1 VGGLPNGVTV
11 REIVLNADNELY
23 LLNGENGYVLRATYS
38 DKGYEL
44 DAVFNCGPVAQP
56 FLIGPLIDIA
66 ALPRG
71 QEDGATILGM
81 DANGNLLRC
90 IPGEE
95 EAPIAIQMAPPDLN
109 WGQPTEFA
117 LDNGNVYV
125 LDSQTNSVW
134 VYWANDNFSELP
146 TYYFGNQIPPLKSVV
161 DMSVKD
167 SDLYLLHDDGHI
179 TVCNYSSYVDAPT
192 RCTDPAEFIDLRAGY
207 QNGPVMQGA
216 SFQQMQLAPPPD
228 PSLYLFDPQA
238 KAVYHLSMRLAF
250 QRQYRPSQPLLG
262 ETATAFA
269 AGPNR
274 QAFIATNEQVY
285 VAIMP

>member
-1 VGGLPNGVTV
+1 
-11 REIVLNADNELY
+11 
-23 LLNGENGYVLRATYS
+23 
-38 DKGYEL
+38 
-44 DAVFNCGPVAQP
+44 
-56 FLIGPLIDIA
+56 LIDIA

-95 EAPIAIQMAPPDLN
+95 DAPIAIQMAPPDLN

-117 LDNGNVYV
+117 LENGNVYV

-146 TYYFGNQIPPLKSVV
+146 TYYFGNQIPPLKSVI

-167 SDLYLLHDDGHI
+167 GDLYLLHDDGHI

-207 QNGPVMQGA
+207 QNGSVMQGTN
-216 SFQQMQLAPPPD
+216 FQQMQLAPPPD

-238 KAVYHLSMRLAF
+238 EAVYHLSMRLAF

-262 ETATAFA
+262 ETATTFA
-269 AGPNR
+269 VGPNR
-274 QAFIATNEQVY
+274 QAFVATNEQVY

>member
-1 VGGLPNGVTV
+1 
-11 REIVLNADNELY
+11 
-23 LLNGENGYVLRATYS
+23 LRATYS

-95 EAPIAIQMAPPDLN
+95 EAPIALQMAPPDLN

-134 VYWANDNFSELP
+134 VYWSNDNFSELP
-146 TYYFGNQIPPLKSVV
+146 TYYFGNQIPPLKSVI

-192 RCTDPAEFIDLRAGY
+192 RCTDPSEFIDLRAGY

-216 SFQQMQLAPPPD
+216 NFQQMQLAPPPD

-238 KAVYHLSMRLAF
+238 KAVYHLSLRLAF

-269 AGPNR
+269 VGPNR